1 MDALENLYAQYEATR
16 PLAPLF
22 AAAKYGFEWSLRD
35 GCIFYPDNYLASS
48 RCEILARIDPD
59 IPSLVCPQSPDGSPL
74 AGAAARLPRALL
86 VLCGD
91 REWTER
97 EMTVI
102 APHIPEDL
110 LARSITHRQ
119 LGDFLPY
126 GDKRTR
132 WFDVIRKSALPAA
145 PKVRPKVARAFG
157 LFRENLSRATFLA
170 ILRRYL
176 LSADALIPC
185 REMAEQYFSPL
196 YRQLPDEVFADCGGF
211 IGDTLEQYLKVKP
224 GHEFAHYVI
233 FEPDSENF
241 SRLGQFVASLP
252 PEVRARVH
260 AHQLGVSREKE
271 SFRMVAGE
279 GSNSYIGDDGDV
291 EINCVAMDEF
301 FPEQG
306 PARPTFIKMD
316 LQGHEAF
323 ALLGAREI
331 IARHAPVLAIS
342 VYHFVQDLWELPLL
356 IQSLNPDYTF
366 FLRAYRPEEEYICY
380 AVPAGRLMTTTF

>member
-16 PLAPLF
+16 PISPLF
-22 AAAKYGFEWSLRD
+22 TAAKYGFEWSLQD
-35 GCIFYPDNYLASS
+35 GCIFYPDNYLARS
-48 RCEILARIDPD
+48 RRELLARIDPD
-59 IPSLVCPQSPDGSPL
+59 IPAIICAESPDGREL
-74 AGAAARLPRALL
+74 GDAAARLPRALL
-86 VLCGD
+86 VLCGA
-91 REWTER
+91 REWAEAQIP
-97 EMTVI
+97 VI
-102 APHIPEDL
+102 AQHLPEEL
-110 LARSITHRQ
+110 LARSIIHRQ

-157 LFRENLSRATFLA
+157 LFQENLSRATFLA

-196 YRQLPDEVFADCGGF
+196 YRHLPDEVFVDCGGF

-224 GHEFAHYVI
+224 GHEFAEYVI
-233 FEPDSENF
+233 FEPDGENF
-241 SRLGQFVASLP
+241 SRLGQFVGSLP
-252 PEVRARVH
+252 PEVRGRVRP
-260 AHQLGVSREKE
+260 HQLGVSREKE
-271 SFRMVAGE
+271 SFKMVAGE
-279 GSNSYIGDDGDV
+279 GSNSYIGDDGDT

-301 FPEQG
+301 FAGEG
-306 PARPTFIKMD
+306 RKPTFIKMD

-356 IQSLNPDYTF
+356 MQSLNPGYTF

-380 AVPAGRLMTTTF
+380 AVPAGRLLDPSL